1 MDGHAMWGYP
11 PGQEPEPTQDSAPQE
26 GFSTSSNSP
35 SCGRKKSSLKKRKT
49 AASDKDLQ
57 EAKPLK
63 IAKKKE
69 KIDTKQGDLKEEK
82 KEKSVLIGARAI

>member
-1 MDGHAMWGYP
+1 M
-11 PGQEPEPTQDSAPQE
+11 
-26 GFSTSSNSP
+26 
-35 SCGRKKSSLKKRKT
+35 KKRKT

-82 KEKSVLIGARAI
+82 KEKSVLIGVRAI